1 MMKKLLAILLALT
14 MLLSVSAVFAEGETT
29 ATAEPAVEA
38 TPVPDTLLVT
48 VNGQEIRENDEQL
61 QEYLAENLK
70 QIDASNGDWVRVA
83 RMYAMSNKMVV
94 IMLREKANA
103 NGPIDEEALTQTA
116 KEEWAGIVQQLME
129 NMFGITADSSEEDK
143 TAARADALSY
153 LEANYGYTED
163 SYVQEVVKGQ
173 PLNDAYTALLEEM
186 KASQPD
192 LAATDEDIQKHYEEI
207 VADEMESVG
216 NEIPAYEFY
225 QRYQGYQF
233 HYVPEG
239 YRGIIHILLKV
250 DEELITKWQDLAARY
265 EESLIGQDETE
276 STGDAEATEAPA
288 ETQEPVTAEMVE
300 AARQAI
306 LDSQKATLDEIKA
319 KLDAGTS
326 FEDLI
331 AEYGSDPGMSDENN
345 LKNGYS
351 VHPDSITYDTD
362 FTQAAAALEKVG
374 DISDPVVSK
383 LGIHIL
389 KYLRDVPAG
398 ALEMSDE
405 EKESLRAEIEDERLQ
420 LAFSEYYDAWVA
432 AADVVWT
439 AEGESWKYDQT
450 FINEVQYGTYAE
462 GEAVESGEEA
472 PEAEPA
478 AETAAE
484 PAADTEATPAP

>member
-1 MMKKLLAILLALT
+1 MMKKLLAILLALA
-14 MLLSVSAVFAEGETT
+14 MLLSVSAVFAEGET
-29 ATAEPAVEA
+29 AEAAEPAVEA
-38 TPVPDTLLVT
+38 TPVPDTLLAT
-48 VNGQEIRENDEQL
+48 VNGQEIRENNEKL
-61 QEYLAENLK
+61 QEYLSELLT
-70 QIDASNGDWVRVA
+70 QVDTSNGDMERVA
-83 RMYAMSNKMVV
+83 RMYAMSYLMQE

-116 KEEWAGIVQQLME
+116 KEEWAGIVEQFME
-129 NMFGITADSSEEDK
+129 GLYGITAESSEEDK
-143 TAARADALSY
+143 TAACADALNY
-153 LEANYGYTED
+153 LETNYGYTED
-163 SYVQEVVKGQ
+163 SFVQEVVQGQ
-173 PLNDAYTALLEEM
+173 PLNDAYNALLEEM

-192 LAATDEDIQKHYEEI
+192 LAATDEDIQKLYEET
-207 VADEMESVG
+207 VAEEMESIG
-216 NEIPAYEFY
+216 NEASTYEFY
-225 QRYQGYQF
+225 QNYYGYQF

-250 DEELITKWQDLAARY
+250 DEELLSNWKDLTARY
-265 EESLIGQDETE
+265 EESQIAPEETE

-306 LDSQKATLDEIKA
+306 LDSQKTALDEIKS
-319 KLDAGTS
+319 KLEAGTS

-331 AEYGSDPGMSDENN
+331 AEYGADPGMNDESN

-351 VHPDSITYDTD
+351 VHPDSIAYDTD

-374 DISDPVVSK
+374 DVSDPVVSQ

-398 ALEMSDE
+398 AMEMSDE

-432 AADVVWT
+432 SADVVWT
-439 AEGESWKYDQT
+439 AEGESWKYDQN
-450 FINEVQYGTYAE
+450 FINDVQYGTYEE

>member
-1 MMKKLLAILLALT
+1 M
-14 MLLSVSAVFAEGETT
+14 
-29 ATAEPAVEA
+29 
-38 TPVPDTLLVT
+38 
-48 VNGQEIRENDEQL
+48 
-61 QEYLAENLK
+61 
-70 QIDASNGDWVRVA
+70 
-83 RMYAMSNKMVV
+83 
-94 IMLREKANA
+94 
-103 NGPIDEEALTQTA
+103 
-116 KEEWAGIVQQLME
+116 
-129 NMFGITADSSEEDK
+129 
-143 TAARADALSY
+143 
-153 LEANYGYTED
+153 
-163 SYVQEVVKGQ
+163 
-173 PLNDAYTALLEEM
+173 
-186 KASQPD
+186 
-192 LAATDEDIQKHYEEI
+192 
-207 VADEMESVG
+207 
-216 NEIPAYEFY
+216 
-225 QRYQGYQF
+225 
-233 HYVPEG
+233 
-239 YRGIIHILLKV
+239 

-319 KLDAGTS
+319 KLESGTS

-374 DISDPVVSK
+374 DISDPVVSQ

-405 EKESLRAEIEDERLQ
+405 EKETLRAEIEDERLQ
-420 LAFSEYYDAWVA
+420 LAFSEYYDAWIA

-439 AEGESWKYDQT
+439 AEGESWKYDQN

-472 PEAEPA
+472 SETEPA

-484 PAADTEATPAP
+484 PAADAEATPAP

>member
-1 MMKKLLAILLALT
+1 MMKKLLALLLALA

-29 ATAEPAVEA
+29 AAAEPAVEA

-61 QEYLAENLK
+61 QEYLANLLE
-70 QIDASNGDWVRVA
+70 QIDTSNGDMLRVA
-83 RMYAMSNKMVV
+83 QMYAMSYLMQE

-103 NGPIDEEALTQTA
+103 SGPIDEEALAKTA
-116 KEEWAGIVQQLME
+116 KEEWAGIVDQFME
-129 NMFGITADSSEEDK
+129 GLYGITAESSEEDK

-192 LAATDEDIQKHYEEI
+192 LAATDEDIQKLYEET
-207 VADEMESVG
+207 VAEEMESVG
-216 NEIPAYEFY
+216 NEASTYEFY
-225 QRYQGYQF
+225 QNYYGYQF

-306 LDSQKATLDEIKA
+306 LDSQKAVLDEIKA
-319 KLDAGTS
+319 KLDAGAA

-331 AEYGSDPGMSDENN
+331 AEYGTDPGMKDENN

-351 VHPDSITYDTD
+351 VHPDSIAFDAD
-362 FTQAAAALEKVG
+362 FTQTAAALEKVG
-374 DISDPVVSK
+374 DVSEPVVSQ

-398 ALEMSDE
+398 AMEMSDE

-432 AADVVWT
+432 AAEVVWT

-478 AETAAE
+478 AEAAAE